1 AACGN
6 SESAAL
12 SSWSETASGL
22 AVRSQSSRLARRLLT
37 LLMLKVAIFIPS
49 VQLLLKSVRQERRSV
64 AEPTSQW
71 GRLRSKLW
79 RSWLRKSIGPRPG
92 RQALCAAREKGR
104 LATWRARVGYRPA
117 SKAKA
122 SSARH
127 LLVTSGGRFISRAAD
142 YSSDFCKTETES
154 AGERAY
160 IRHRSPAPLGTR
172 IL

>member
-1 AACGN
+1 
-6 SESAAL
+6 
-12 SSWSETASGL
+12 
-22 AVRSQSSRLARRLLT
+22 
-37 LLMLKVAIFIPS
+37 MLKVAIFIPS
-49 VQLLLKSVRQERRSV
+49 VQLLLKSVWQERRSV

-79 RSWLRKSIGPRPG
+79 RSWLRKSIDP
-92 RQALCAAREKGR
+92 ARGDRRYVRRR

-154 AGERAY
+154 PGERAY
-160 IRHRSPAPLGTR
+160 IRHRSPAPLDTR